1 MIIVVKVNKLRLDKR
16 GMHTLLSPLETDA
29 LLLLWRLDN
38 AKVRDLHMLLKRN
51 RKVALTSVAVI
62 LDRLHQKGIVARTV
76 EKGRGGG
83 HYIYYTKTSREEFEE
98 SVIDST
104 VNKLMNTFGS
114 VAANYFYKRFSG
126 RRK

>member
-1 MIIVVKVNKLRLDKR
+1 MVIVRVSKIRFDKK

-29 LLLLWRLDN
+29 LLLLWKLNN
-38 AKVRDLHMLLKRN
+38 AKVRELHRLLKSN

-62 LDRLHQKGIVARTV
+62 LDRLHQKGMVSRTI

-83 HYIYYTKTSREEFEE
+83 HYIYYPKSSRQEFEE
-98 SVIDST
+98 SIIDHT